1 MLFHEPPADGQPVLS
16 CAPTGCSQQR
26 VQEFHFQ
33 SPQLVAGLIGEI
45 YRCAG
50 GELVLSAPTR
60 VAAKNGGCPYF
71 ICTQRSDTALEK
83 GNETLS

>member
-1 MLFHEPPADGQPVLS
+1 M
-16 CAPTGCSQQR
+16 
-26 VQEFHFQ
+26 
-33 SPQLVAGLIGEI
+33 AGLIGEI